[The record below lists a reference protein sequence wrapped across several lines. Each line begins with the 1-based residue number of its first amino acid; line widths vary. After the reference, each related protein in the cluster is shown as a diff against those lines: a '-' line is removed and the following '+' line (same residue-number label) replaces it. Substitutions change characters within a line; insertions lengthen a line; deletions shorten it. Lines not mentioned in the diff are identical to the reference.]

1 MVGRRVTVLWNEPN
15 GGQTW
20 YVGSVLQSNPADF
33 SLTIEYDFDGSTEI
47 ICVKDTIGEVRWLE
61 GAPLPALSPG
71 SASVSAAAA
80 VRATLA
86 NPGQIVLLPAGGAFV
101 GGRNSAYGPDVLHV
115 GGLAALVVTPSRS
128 NILHTRLTLLGI
140 PGAEDLTVLLGS
152 LLPNGAVELD
162 QLRPVTAEDV
172 RVALD
177 DPASDLAVV
186 TMRVAA
192 AHAHIKSVRAT
203 LANPGQIV
211 LLPAG
216 GAFVGGRNSAY
227 GPDVLHVGGLAALV
241 VTPSRSNILHT
252 RLTLLGIP
260 GAEDLTVLLGSLLP
274 NGAVEL
280 DQLRPVTAEDVR
292 VALDDPASDLA
303 VATLRVAAA
312 HAHLKSVRAAA
323 LAAANVQQDARV
335 ARVEAPGP
343 DDDLSVP
350 ALHRWRPCEQCT
362 PSHVSVLGPDHA
374 ATGEF
379 ERGDPPSHAAQAEA
393 PCGRC

>member
-1 MVGRRVTVLWNEPN
+1 MPPERVAQPPPGRDVELSDFVADATNMVGRRVTVLWNEPN

-33 SLTIEYDFDGSTEI
+33 SLTIEYDFDGSTDP
-47 ICVKDTIGEVRWLE
+47 ICLKDTIGEVRWLE

-101 GGRNSAYGPDVLHV
+101 GGNRSAYGADVLDV
-115 GGLAALVVTPSRS
+115 GGLAALVVTPSPRY
-128 NILHTRLTLLGI
+128 ILNTRLKLLGI
-140 PGAEDLTVLLGS
+140 AGVEDLTVSLES
-152 LLPNGAVELD
+152 LLPNGAVDLD
-162 QLRPVTAEDV
+162 RLRPVTAEDV

-177 DPASDLAVV
+177 DPASDV
-186 TMRVAA
+186 
-192 AHAHIKSVRAT
+192 
-203 LANPGQIV
+203 
-211 LLPAG
+211 
-216 GAFVGGRNSAY
+216 
-227 GPDVLHVGGLAALV
+227 
-241 VTPSRSNILHT
+241 
-252 RLTLLGIP
+252 
-260 GAEDLTVLLGSLLP
+260 
-274 NGAVEL
+274 
-280 DQLRPVTAEDVR
+280 
-292 VALDDPASDLA
+292 A

-323 LAAANVQQDARV
+323 VAAANVQQDARV

-350 ALHRWRPCEQCT
+350 ALRRWRPCEQCT